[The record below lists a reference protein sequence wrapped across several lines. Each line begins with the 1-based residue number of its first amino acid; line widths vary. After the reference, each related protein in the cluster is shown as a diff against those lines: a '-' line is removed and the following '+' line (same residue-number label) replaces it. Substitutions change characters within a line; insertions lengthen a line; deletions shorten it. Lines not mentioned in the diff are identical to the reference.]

1 MDWNMI
7 MDMQKV
13 LDDRIM
19 DKINRTRAEVN
30 DEKLLALLVEVGE
43 LANETRCFKF
53 WSEKGPNDRQYILE
67 EYVDGIHFLISIGL
81 DRTYTIQPTIRP
93 STKSL
98 TEQFHG
104 IYDGIVQYKSNPTEK
119 RYHQL
124 LSDYLS
130 LGDTLGFNETDIFK
144 AYQDKNE
151 VNHERQKTGY

>member
-7 MDMQKV
+7 MEMQKV

-19 DKINRTRAEVN
+19 DKIGRTRAEVS

-43 LANETRCFKF
+43 LANETRCFEY
-53 WSEKGPNDRQYILE
+53 WSEKGPNDRQDILE

-93 STKSL
+93 SAKSL

-130 LGDTLGFNETDIFK
+130 LGDTLGFNEIDIFQ

-151 VNHERQKTGY
+151 VNHDRQKSGY